1 MLGKNHL
8 KKYQTVTHFYV
19 RCLLGQNSN
28 GRRLLGQNSNGRPL
42 RRVLLW
48 TGPIVSAPH
57 TPRQRNA
64 MRSLSLTALS
74 ESRLAGMVA
83 LKNRLCGV
91 GGAPRRRLFFPLL
104 CWFFLFF
111 FPDAC
116 ADCETHHLRIPT
128 PAPIRRPVA
137 VPRSCSLSVYMGHCC
152 CKQRKMPSQQ
162 EHLCHTKKGGG
173 QEIDGVALSH
183 RLRQSHI
190 LSGA

>member
-1 MLGKNHL
+1 MVGLFAASFFGL
-8 KKYQTVTHFYV
+8 VPSFLPPTPCV
-19 RCLLGQNSN
+19 RGTPCAACHSQRSPNRDSRAWWRLRTGSAAWAA
-28 GRRLLGQNSNGRPL
+28 RR
-42 RRVLLW
+42 
-48 TGPIVSAPH
+48 
-57 TPRQRNA
+57 
-64 MRSLSLTALS
+64 
-74 ESRLAGMVA
+74 
-83 LKNRLCGV
+83 
-91 GGAPRRRLFFPLL
+91 GAASFFPFFVG
-104 CWFFLFF
+104 FFLFF